1 VSRLR
6 AGFKRFH
13 SSNKKAALM
22 PPTVSYAR
30 FRSICRFFVG
40 IVFAV
45 AALAACQ
52 RDRVESSPV
61 SSGRA
66 PGPELV
72 TFPTSDGG
80 RIEADRYGL
89 GEAAVVLAHGA
100 RFDKSSW
107 AKEARALA
115 AAGFEVLAIDF
126 RGYGSSRGGKPS
138 ADPSAD
144 LDLDILAAVR
154 WLHANGAQRV
164 SVVGGSMGGGAA
176 AKASTEAGPGEIDRI
191 VLLAAPPIEHPEKMT
206 GRKLYVVSRD
216 DKNGDG
222 VPRLV
227 GIRDQYERARE
238 PKQLL
243 VLEGSA
249 HAQFLF
255 DTDQGDRLRSEI
267 LRFLTEP

>member
-1 VSRLR
+1 
-6 AGFKRFH
+6 
-13 SSNKKAALM
+13 
-22 PPTVSYAR
+22 
-30 FRSICRFFVG
+30 
-40 IVFAV
+40 
-45 AALAACQ
+45 
-52 RDRVESSPV
+52 
-61 SSGRA
+61 
-66 PGPELV
+66 
-72 TFPTSDGG
+72 
-80 RIEADRYGL
+80 
-89 GEAAVVLAHGA
+89 
-100 RFDKSSW
+100 
-107 AKEARALA
+107 
-115 AAGFEVLAIDF
+115 
-126 RGYGSSRGGKPS
+126 
-138 ADPSAD
+138 
-144 LDLDILAAVR
+144 
-154 WLHANGAQRV
+154 
-164 SVVGGSMGGGAA
+164 MGGGAA

-222 VPRLV
+222 APRLV